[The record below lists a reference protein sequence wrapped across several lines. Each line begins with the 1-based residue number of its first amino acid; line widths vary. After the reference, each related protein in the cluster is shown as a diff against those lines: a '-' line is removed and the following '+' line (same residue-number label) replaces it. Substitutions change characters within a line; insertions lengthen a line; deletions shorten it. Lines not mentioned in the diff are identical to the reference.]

1 MNRLGRQ
8 ILQKTQLLV
17 MVFMLLIPVSIFSF
31 GGDGWEISA
40 QSSLDINLLFP
51 EIDRIEQMYDSEYL
65 EGFNNRPLVDLGLSL
80 FHGPW
85 TFQTEIAILSLRPP
99 IVLDTRSLF
108 SPMVKRAYLEY
119 DSPFIYM
126 SIGRRKQSIGISDHN
141 MFVNRNM
148 PSYDGINISVGKETG
163 FRFDSL
169 ISAANTSRMVSVDGA
184 LPIYGTH
191 DDPSKSQFSK
201 YFMYHALSYTG
212 ETWYAMIGEAAI
224 LGNPKTPADLSVFTN
239 IHNENSERANVAIE
253 IQAAKT
259 FKEDFLIYIMGAVD
273 DLPMLASHSDP
284 DMLAKTPNAVGLGI
298 GFRWHAIRGEQFA
311 YPSFNSDTGIRKNTQ
326 FGTMSGGLIVSLDY
340 TALSRWMYV
349 RTDQHHSASTFFPGY
364 QSFYNYFFNP
374 WFVSEPDHFAL
385 PYGAKYGGDSQL
397 IALKGTYE
405 TEKTKVVG
413 TIELAL
419 LGQDAQDRYRDTDYW
434 GNADLDDENPAAE
447 NYSTKWI
454 TSGNIQPLLV
464 VDVSVERG
472 ITSWLTAYAGASVL
486 TASFIDDRFVL
497 NLGVTAGW

>member
-1 MNRLGRQ
+1 MNRLSRQ
-8 ILQKTQLLV
+8 ILRKSQLLV

-31 GGDGWEISA
+31 GGDSWEISA
-40 QSSLDINLLFP
+40 QSSLDFNLFIP
-51 EIDRIEQMYDSEYL
+51 DIDRTERMYDSEYL
-65 EGFNNRPLVDLGLSL
+65 AGFNNRPLVDLGLSL

-119 DSPFIYM
+119 DTPFMYM

-148 PSYDGINISVGKETG
+148 PFYDGINISVGKETG

-169 ISAANTSRMVSVDGA
+169 ISASNTTRISDYDYTSPFDDVS
-184 LPIYGTH
+184 T
-191 DDPSKSQFSK
+191 DPRNGQYSK

-224 LGNPKTPADLSVFTN
+224 LGNPKTPADVSIFTN

-253 IQAAKT
+253 FQAAKT
-259 FKEDFLIYIMGAVD
+259 FKDDFLIYIMGAVD
-273 DLPMLASHSDP
+273 DLPMLASHSSST
-284 DMLAKTPNAVGLGI
+284 MLAKTPNAVGLGGGI
-298 GFRWHAIRGEQFA
+298 RWHAIKGEDFA
-311 YPSFNSDTGIRKNTQ
+311 YPSFNADTGIRKNTQ
-326 FGTMSGGLIVSLDY
+326 FGAMSGGLIVSLDY

-349 RTDQHHSASTFFPGY
+349 RTDKHHSATTFFPGY

-385 PYGAKYGGDSQL
+385 PYGSKYGGDSQL
-397 IALKGTYE
+397 IVLKSTHE
-405 TEKTKVVG
+405 TEKTKIMG
-413 TIELAL
+413 TVELAL
-419 LGQDAQDRYRDTDYW
+419 LGKDAQARYRDTDYW
-434 GNADLDDENPAAE
+434 GNADLDDSDPAAE
-447 NYSTKWI
+447 NYSSKWI

-464 VDVSVERG
+464 VDLTVERG

-486 TASFIDDRFVL
+486 TASFIDDLFVL
-497 NLGVTAGW
+497 NLGVTAQL

>member
-1 MNRLGRQ
+1 M
-8 ILQKTQLLV
+8 I
-17 MVFMLLIPVSIFSF
+17 FMLLIPVSIFSF

-40 QSSLDINLLFP
+40 QSSLDFNLFIP
-51 EIDRIEQMYDSEYL
+51 DIDRTERMYDSEYL

-85 TFQTEIAILSLRPP
+85 TFQTEISILSLRPP

-119 DSPFIYM
+119 DSPFIYL
-126 SIGRRKQSIGISDHN
+126 SIGRRKQSIGVSDHN

-148 PSYDGINISVGKETG
+148 PFYDGINISVGKETG

-169 ISAANTSRMVSVDGA
+169 ISASNTTRISDYYYTSPFAWSEKIEGKCVWVMDENE
-184 LPIYGTH
+184 
-191 DDPSKSQFSK
+191 DPFSGQYSK

-224 LGNPKTPADLSVFTN
+224 LGNPKTPADVSIFTN

-253 IQAAKT
+253 FQASKK
-259 FKEDFLIYIMGAVD
+259 FNDDFLIYIMGAVD
-273 DLPMLASHSDP
+273 DLPMLASHSSST
-284 DMLAKTPNAVGLGI
+284 MLAKTPNAVGLGGGI
-298 GFRWHAIRGEQFA
+298 RWHAIKVEDFA
-311 YPSFNSDTGIRKNTQ
+311 YPSFNADTGIRENTQ
-326 FGTMSGGLIVSLDY
+326 FGAMSGGLIISLDY
-340 TALSRWMYV
+340 IALSRWMYV
-349 RTDQHHSASTFFPGY
+349 RTDQHHSATTFFPGY

-374 WFVSEPDHFAL
+374 WFVSEPDHFSL
-385 PYGAKYGGDSQL
+385 PYGSKYGGDSQL
-397 IALKGTYE
+397 IVLKSTYE
-405 TEKTKVVG
+405 TEKTKIMG
-413 TIELAL
+413 TVELAL
-419 LGQDAQDRYRDTDYW
+419 LGKDAQERYKDTDYW
-434 GNADLDDENPAAE
+434 GNADLDHENPNLN

-464 VDVSVERG
+464 VDLTVERG

-497 NLGVTAGW
+497 NLGVTAQL